1 MPVRNAAQSS
11 FSGKSR
17 PVPCARQGGMRVSC
31 VLILGMTEPD
41 AIAIAMLATILLSFG
56 VVGMLFACM
65 ARNAS
70 RRDADVD
77 RLLEELEH
85 DEKSAKQVK
94 AGSVRGE
101 RASLGRRTGIG
112 GRGSEGRVGNRG
124 EAKMD
129 GL

>member
-1 MPVRNAAQSS
+1 
-11 FSGKSR
+11 
-17 PVPCARQGGMRVSC
+17 
-31 VLILGMTEPD
+31 MTEPD

-94 AGSVRGE
+94 AGSV
-101 RASLGRRTGIG
+101 
-112 GRGSEGRVGNRG
+112 EGRKSEPWEKDGDWWKG
-124 EAKMD
+124 E
-129 GL
+129 